1 MEELIAK
8 DPRNQE
14 RIFPYIGGKEVNDS
28 PTHVHHRYVINF
40 GQMSEAEAAP
50 VAGSDEDCRG
60 ACEAREIGAES

>member
-28 PTHVHHRYVINF
+28 PTQRIIA
-40 GQMSEAEAAP
+40 MSSIS
-50 VAGSDEDCRG
+50 VR
-60 ACEAREIGAES
+60 